1 MTALPRGLYGMV
13 DAERGEPEQAII
25 DRALFLVDLGVQ
37 AVQVRAKH
45 HISDSVLSLAARL
58 VDRVPLLIINDH
70 SHVAFTLG
78 GGTGRVWAHVG
89 QDDDAHPNV
98 PFGRSTHTVEQVLA
112 CGAATYVGFGPVF
125 ETRSKD
131 TGYSA
136 RGLERLA
143 EAVRVSPVPV
153 VAIGGISVENVDAV
167 RECGVHAWAPIRG
180 LWDRQQDGPALR
192 RLLEH

>member
-13 DAERGEPEQAII
+13 DAERGEAEQAII
-25 DRALFLVDLGVQ
+25 DRALFLVDMGVR

-45 HISDSVLSLAARL
+45 HISDSVLSVAARL

-78 GGTGRVWAHVG
+78 GGTGKVWAHVG

-98 PFGRSTHTVEQVLA
+98 PFGRSTHTVEQVLG
-112 CGAATYVGFGPVF
+112 CGAASYVGFGPVF
-125 ETRSKD
+125 ETRSKE

-136 RGLERLA
+136 RGLARLG

-153 VAIGGISVENVDAV
+153 VAIGGISVENIDAV
-167 RECGVHAWAPIRG
+167 RESGVHAWAPIRG
-180 LWDRQQDGPALR
+180 LWDRRADGPALR